1 METLLTWKIDP
12 KVYFKKQTG
21 KNSKKKKNLELK
33 KSFLIGIKTKIRGR
47 TFSDVKINHRIFIIK
62 TILINQQINGTK

>member
-21 KNSKKKKNLELK
+21 KNSKEKKIGIK
-33 KSFLIGIKTKIRGR
+33 KIFLIGIKTKIRGR
-47 TFSDVKINHRIFIIK
+47 TSSDVKINHRIFIIK